1 MKLHAKKFIR
11 RTVSICFGYLQVRGL
26 ILLLASTLFVNTTTN
41 ADELAEVKVA
51 DPYLEMRTGPGEGY
65 PIFHVVDRDEFVEV
79 IKSKTDW
86 FKIRTAKGK
95 IGWVDRAQ
103 MKKTLTP
110 TGEGTEFTEI
120 TLDDFSSRRWEMGL
134 VGGVFNSAP
143 VMTLYGGYALMAKL
157 SAELS
162 FSQVAGEFSSS
173 QLLNINIMAQPFN
186 EWRFS
191 PFFTLGAGQ
200 IRTTPKIT
208 LIQVPDST
216 DFVAHVGFGV
226 KTYLTRRFIFRAE
239 YKNYVG
245 FSSDDDN
252 EEFQEWKAGF
262 AFFF

>member
-1 MKLHAKKFIR
+1 
-11 RTVSICFGYLQVRGL
+11 V
-26 ILLLASTLFVNTTTN
+26 
-41 ADELAEVKVA
+41 
-51 DPYLEMRTGPGEGY
+51 
-65 PIFHVVDRDEFVEV
+65 
-79 IKSKTDW
+79 
-86 FKIRTAKGK
+86 KGK

-103 MKKTLTP
+103 MEKTLTP
-110 TGEGTEFTEI
+110 SGEGTEFTEI
-120 TLDDFSSRRWEMGL
+120 SLDDFSSRRWEMGL
-134 VGGVFNSAP
+134 VGGVFSNAP
-143 VMTLYGGYALMAKL
+143 VITLYGGYALMARL

-162 FSQVAGEFSSS
+162 FSQVVGEFSSS
-173 QLLNINIMAQPFN
+173 QLLNINLMAQPFN
-186 EWRFS
+186 KWRYS

-226 KTYLTRRFIFRAE
+226 KMYLTRRFILRAE
-239 YKNYVG
+239 FKNYVG